1 MSHLTLASK
10 SEIRLALLRN
20 AGLEVSAIASRVD
33 EEAIKQSLMAE
44 KTKPRD
50 VADALA
56 EAKAR
61 KVASKGVGGLVLG
74 CDQVLEFDGR
84 VISKSERCEDV
95 LEVLK
100 EMRGKRHSLLSA
112 AVIYEDDK
120 PVWRH
125 VGVARLLM
133 RDASDAYLQSYVERN
148 WESIR
153 HSVGGYKL
161 EEEGVRLMARVDGD
175 YFTVLGLPLVELLS
189 YLTLRGT
196 LPR

>member
-20 AGLEVSAIASRVD
+20 AGLEVNAIASRVD

-44 KTKPRD
+44 ETKPRD

-84 VISKSERCEDV
+84 VISKSERSEDV

-112 AVIYEDDK
+112 AVIYEDEK

>member
-20 AGLEVSAIASRVD
+20 AGLEVNATASRVD

-44 KTKPRD
+44 ETKPRD

-84 VISKSERCEDV
+84 VISKSERSEDV

-112 AVIYEDDK
+112 AVIYEDEK

>member
-10 SEIRLALLRN
+10 SKIRLALLRN
-20 AGLEVSAIASRVD
+20 AGLEVNATASRVD

-44 KTKPRD
+44 ETKPRD

-112 AVIYEDDK
+112 AVIYEDEK

>member
-20 AGLEVSAIASRVD
+20 AGLEVNATASRVD

-44 KTKPRD
+44 ETKPRD

-84 VISKSERCEDV
+84 VISKSERSEDV

-112 AVIYEDDK
+112 AVIYEDEK

-153 HSVGGYKL
+153 HSIGGYKL
-161 EEEGVRLMARVDGD
+161 EEEGVRLTARVDGD
-175 YFTVLGLPLVELLS
+175 YFPVLGLPLVELLS
-189 YLTLRGT
+189 YLTWRGT

>member
-20 AGLEVSAIASRVD
+20 AGLEVNATASRVD

-44 KTKPRD
+44 ETKPRD

-84 VISKSERCEDV
+84 VISKSERSEDV